1 MQPLKEMTSVYS
13 DTEKTL
19 GHEKKK
25 AHSSQQI
32 SQRKNVKLLE
42 YP

>member
-25 AHSSQQI
+25 ASHKTTTVVEFPSWLSG
-32 SQRKNVKLLE
+32 
-42 YP
+42 